1 MQLQCAT
8 KGRDTV
14 GQPPNAE
21 NDASHLLSLQAQKSR
36 ESNAVTA
43 AVVCGNRMT
52 NSIGEV
58 FEILRKTVPLTSFF
72 LSYMEPLPLV
82 SRGKTGKAD
91 SRKRDYRHRARTGC
105 DDNRL
110 STGGGNENAGL

>member
-1 MQLQCAT
+1 LIYIAIFTDSIRTQGSLENR
-8 KGRDTV
+8 GDTV

-58 FEILRKTVPLTSFF
+58 FEILRKTVPLTDI
-72 LSYMEPLPLV
+72 EQP
-82 SRGKTGKAD
+82 
-91 SRKRDYRHRARTGC
+91 
-105 DDNRL
+105 
-110 STGGGNENAGL
+110 

>member
-52 NSIGEV
+52 NSIPPFTAQEV
-58 FEILRKTVPLTSFF
+58 ETMSQATSPSSGKPYGLARVCRVWSLARSTV
-72 LSYMEPLPLV
+72 YWQRHEPTRPD
-82 SRGKTGKAD
+82 A
-91 SRKRDYRHRARTGC
+91 
-105 DDNRL
+105 
-110 STGGGNENAGL
+110 